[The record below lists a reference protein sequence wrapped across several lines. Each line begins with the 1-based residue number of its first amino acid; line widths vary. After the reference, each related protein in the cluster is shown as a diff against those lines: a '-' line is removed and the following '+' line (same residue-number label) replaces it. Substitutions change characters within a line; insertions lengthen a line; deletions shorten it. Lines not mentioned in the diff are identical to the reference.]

1 MTDELPPKSQIE
13 ALLFASGRA
22 MSVDLLAQLSKL
34 STDVVRRACKALAK
48 DLDERQSALMIYEMD
63 GGWKM
68 TPREAYS
75 PLVKAIVAEA
85 ELSRACLET
94 LAVIAYKHPNAI
106 QSAVIDARG
115 SGAYDHIAELER
127 LGFVAKVAFSRSYK
141 LKLTEKFFTYFD
153 VKGGEDEIKRVF
165 AHITIPEPK
174 APEVEAQRTLGDLD
188 VVAVDPKKATHD
200 VEIVDVSEEPTGPTV
215 DDDTQEDATVTEGS
229 SVNTPA
235 HRAFLDDL
243 DNRIAQLSKRNDD
256 HAQDPMLQ
264 RRPLPGAEEPV
275 DTPTDEQPAT
285 QSEAPAPEPTPEP
298 VVEAPKKRRKKTT
311 EST

>member
-1 MTDELPPKSQIE
+1 MNDELPPKSQVE

-48 DLDERQSALMIYEMD
+48 DLDDRQSALMIYEMD

-94 LAVIAYKHPNAI
+94 LAVIAYKHPNAV

-127 LGFVAKVAFSRSYK
+127 LGFIAKVPFSRSYK

-200 VEIVDVSEEPTGPTV
+200 VEIVDVPEGQNVPAPEEEQEVAAV
-215 DDDTQEDATVTEGS
+215 DEGS

-264 RRPLPGAEEPV
+264 RRPLPGAEE
-275 DTPTDEQPAT
+275 TPSEGLPQ
-285 QSEAPAPEPTPEP
+285 EAPVAEPAPEP
-298 VVEAPKKRRKKTT
+298 VVEEKPKKRKKK
-311 EST
+311 SDPSS